1 MIAPADGGGDEN
13 QNVIIAPVTPPT
25 PLIQDNR
32 GNKGPM
38 AAAFLANNDNDNE
51 DKDKDKNN
59 MAAFPVT
66 PVKNKDDEDKNK
78 NKKLLVVPPPVI
90 ESDKAS
96 D

>member
-51 DKDKDKNN
+51 DKDKNN